1 MIRAENLGK
10 KYPTSSGEPHWVF
23 RDVNFTIPTN
33 VNVGIVG
40 RNGAGKSTLLRL
52 IAGADRPSEGSL
64 TRDARISW
72 PVGFS
77 GGLQGSLTG
86 RQNAMFVIRVQGRE
100 ADAAEILEN
109 IEEFAE
115 IGEAFHE
122 PVKTYSSGMK
132 ARLLFGMSLAFDFDV
147 YISDEVT
154 AVGDA
159 AFRKKALARFK
170 ALVGKAGLIM
180 VSHSDNTLRDFCD
193 AGILL
198 DGGVATWHDRIDDAL
213 EAYKATMAKQ
223 AGRVR

>member
-10 KYPTSSGEPHWVF
+10 RYVTSSGKSHWVF

-52 IAGADRPSEGSL
+52 IAGSDRPTTGTL
-64 TRDARISW
+64 VRDARISW
-72 PVGFS
+72 PVGFA

-86 RQNAMFVIRVQGRE
+86 RQNAKFVCRVQGRE
-100 ADAAEILEN
+100 ADTTEILAK
-109 IEEFAE
+109 IQQFTE
-115 IGEAFHE
+115 IGDAFDE
-122 PVKTYSSGMK
+122 PVKTYSDGMK

-159 AFRKKALARFK
+159 AFRNKALARFK
-170 ALVGKAGLIM
+170 EMVGKAGLIM
-180 VSHSDNTLRDFCD
+180 VSHSENTLKDFCE

-198 DGGVATWHDRIDDAL
+198 HEGRASWHDKIDDAL
-213 EAYKATMAKQ
+213 EAYRATMAK
-223 AGRVR
+223 